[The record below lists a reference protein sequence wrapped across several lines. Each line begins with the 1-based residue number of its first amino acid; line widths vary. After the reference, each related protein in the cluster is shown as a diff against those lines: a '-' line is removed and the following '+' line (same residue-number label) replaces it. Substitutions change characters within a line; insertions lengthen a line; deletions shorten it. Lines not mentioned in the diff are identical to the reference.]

1 MAIKAITFPGRLWC
15 SVNLTFI
22 LVENCE
28 KKSHKVLKRSLFLE
42 SGWENCWI
50 KNIQTLN
57 LSNILRQ
64 KKCPLDVVTVS
75 ILFFNLTTI

>member
-1 MAIKAITFPGRLWC
+1 MGIEAITSPGRLWC
-15 SVNLTFI
+15 SVNKTFI

-28 KKSHKVLKRSLFLE
+28 KKSDKVLKRSLFLE

-50 KNIQTLN
+50 KHIQMLN

-64 KKCPLDVVTVS
+64 KSVN
-75 ILFFNLTTI
+75 IL